1 MKELNQEQH
10 IQLLQFMSLM
20 QNCKTEEEMQALK
33 AQYYNIP
40 HYSFLQEYI
49 SDKNKEQS
57 LASYKTSL
65 IYDMDKYQQ
74 DYKFIYGE
82 SFPVFKKESLPNKKA
97 DYTVLNLLDEINECN
112 NMEEY
117 QKLLNE
123 YNKFPKAKI
132 ENLSSDYT
140 GIFYFSGNKVT
151 GLPSD
156 IIPNSPESNFNARK
170 HLVEAGY
177 SLFNLPSVEDVKDN
191 GFDWLQEEI
200 SHFKESL
207 NPNFIEMEE
216 QINTEAVFNESEYE
230 EYFDDFIEQ
239 MDANEGMSSMAAEA
253 DYNAFQN
260 EQEDI
265 DEVQRQMD
273 INNGLI
279 DENGNEILYDVPESE
294 TLEQNKENF
303 NEVKINNE
311 LNLNNVGQE
320 KNMAGSPEE
329 LTEEEFDKYIHSE
342 EFISKFG
349 DWEKV
354 NRLEKLKES
363 EPLIGSNSIIIE
375 GVDVSDIVAKL
386 RSNYSKEN
394 LKQLQ
399 NIARDA
405 GREIIARLRKEQNIK
420 APNTPVLTNT
430 DSGKEFKV
438 QMTGINEIKNHNIFS
453 KGHIEAIS
461 AIPELIK
468 NGIYISS
475 ELNEDGRKPQYMKFH
490 YFAYGY
496 KLNNEDYTAKIV
508 FTETKEGKL
517 FYDQSLSAI
526 EKGRLIDIIQK
537 KNMLETVLPHIHER
551 DSSEQEEV
559 LNPLIS
565 QENLDNHDKRLISI
579 CQVPQMPYL
588 EKNVETGRWQP
599 TKEAVRAVRNGT
611 LFVEKQGQKY
621 MMKFLRENNEKTE
634 QDVPLKNIQSENGSK
649 INSPALDIENV
660 NSVQIDE
667 TEIESNTILGGNAQT
682 RVNYSDKIYSAP
694 RPQNMKELHEF
705 FINNPYTA
713 GTPVPT
719 LALRNEQTGHSTF
732 IEGYE
737 FARFE
742 DIGKENPAFKDENGN
757 QIKPDGQTVVLT
769 KPGFREEINNET
781 GEKELVPDEDK
792 RKFIRISR
800 DLYEQTLKN
809 SEIIAKRNP
818 KTNEERQKMIDDYL
832 EAANLDE
839 KKQRVNTAS
848 NFWHNYQAGVMTL
861 ANNKQEAMAFAKRL
875 VNEMIPSER
884 KKFAAMVKNYEK
896 IIDAD
901 GKHLSYDKRI
911 LERYED
917 ITKGLQ
923 ITNKSIWRDHVDK
936 KYDTLE
942 TIKQNTEVFDIE
954 GQSLDKT
961 CRMKI
966 GDTIKMSVTV
976 DSALSNK
983 KIELPPQEY
992 KLVAHS
998 KDNNSVALISV
1009 DGKQKIIKSR
1019 DDFIKEV
1026 QKVEKKLIKKQQ
1038 KQDRYES
1045 ISM

>member
-74 DYKFIYGE
+74 DYKFVYGE
-82 SFPVFKKESLPNKKA
+82 SFPVYKKESLPNKKA
-97 DYTVLNLLDEINECN
+97 DYTVLNLLNEINECN
-112 NMEEY
+112 NIEKY
-117 QKLLNE
+117 QILLNE

-140 GIFYFSGNKVT
+140 GIFYFSGNKVS
-151 GLPSD
+151 GLPSNM
-156 IIPNSPESNFNARK
+156 IQNSPESNFNARK

-177 SLFNLPSVEDVKDN
+177 SLFNLPSVEDIKDN

-207 NPNFIEMEE
+207 NPNFIEMED
-216 QINTEAVFNESEYE
+216 QINTEAAFNESEYE
-230 EYFDDFIEQ
+230 EYEKYFDDFTEQ
-239 MDANEGMSSMAAEA
+239 MDVNDGMSSMAAEA

-265 DEVQRQMD
+265 DE
-273 INNGLI
+273 
-279 DENGNEILYDVPESE
+279 NEILYDVPESE
-294 TLEQNKENF
+294 TLEQNKEDF
-303 NEVKINNE
+303 NEVKDE
-311 LNLNNVGQE
+311 LNSQIQE
-320 KNMAGSPEE
+320 VSLFDKELQEFIDGKLPKSHIFTLGKPSEILVKCGFPAEQRIELSASHLEFKSKLPRHTFE
-329 LTEEEFDKYIHSE
+329 LTEIK
-342 EFISKFG
+342 G
-349 DWEKV
+349 
-354 NRLEKLKES
+354 LEKALKNPIAVFEYGDRKKS
-363 EPLIGSNSIIIE
+363 QNIIINIDKDGKNFLA
-375 GVDVSDIVAKL
+375 GVHFNQTTRGYEVSDIRTLYPKENVEWLNWINQGKLIYGDKEKLQALIVQQRMNVAEVNSQVVQSPLYEHCLESSSSILDKFGEVKDIFTDEHSFYEEVKKKAAIEQKFFNYYVTKGNL
-386 RSNYSKEN
+386 DARELSVFEAEEFYNAIKSSNTEKIDEYIKTDLHEIKELASEIYEEFSKEKEVEMTQN
-394 LKQLQ
+394 LSTFSQS
-399 NIARDA
+399 
-405 GREIIARLRKEQNIK
+405 EINNPSFITE
-420 APNTPVLTNT
+420 PP
-430 DSGKEFKV
+430 SKV
-438 QMTGINEIKNHNIFS
+438 EDFVHN
-453 KGHIEAIS
+453 
-461 AIPELIK
+461 
-468 NGIYISS
+468 
-475 ELNEDGRKPQYMKFH
+475 
-490 YFAYGY
+490 
-496 KLNNEDYTAKIV
+496 
-508 FTETKEGKL
+508 
-517 FYDQSLSAI
+517 
-526 EKGRLIDIIQK
+526 
-537 KNMLETVLPHIHER
+537 
-551 DSSEQEEV
+551 DSSEV
-559 LNPLIS
+559 DIPVDS
-565 QENLDNHDKRLISI
+565 
-579 CQVPQMPYL
+579 
-588 EKNVETGRWQP
+588 
-599 TKEAVRAVRNGT
+599 
-611 LFVEKQGQKY
+611 
-621 MMKFLRENNEKTE
+621 KTE
-634 QDVPLKNIQSENGSK
+634 LQNSKNI
-649 INSPALDIENV
+649 
-660 NSVQIDE
+660 
-667 TEIESNTILGGNAQT
+667 TSN
-682 RVNYSDKIYSAP
+682 YSAP

-719 LALRNEQTGHSTF
+719 IALRNEQTGHSTF

-901 GKHLSYDKRI
+901 GKHLSMTSEFLNAMKI
-911 LERYED
+911 LPKD
-917 ITKGLQ
+917 FKLQ
-923 ITNKSIWRDHVDK
+923 ISQFG
-936 KYDTLE
+936 E
-942 TIKQNTEVFDIE
+942 T
-954 GQSLDKT
+954 
-961 CRMKI
+961 M
-966 GDTIKMSVTV
+966 
-976 DSALSNK
+976 
-983 KIELPPQEY
+983 
-992 KLVAHS
+992 
-998 KDNNSVALISV
+998 
-1009 DGKQKIIKSR
+1009 
-1019 DDFIKEV
+1019 
-1026 QKVEKKLIKKQQ
+1026 
-1038 KQDRYES
+1038 
-1045 ISM
+1045 

>member
-1 MKELNQEQH
+1 
-10 IQLLQFMSLM
+10 
-20 QNCKTEEEMQALK
+20 
-33 AQYYNIP
+33 
-40 HYSFLQEYI
+40 
-49 SDKNKEQS
+49 
-57 LASYKTSL
+57 
-65 IYDMDKYQQ
+65 
-74 DYKFIYGE
+74 
-82 SFPVFKKESLPNKKA
+82 
-97 DYTVLNLLDEINECN
+97 
-112 NMEEY
+112 
-117 QKLLNE
+117 
-123 YNKFPKAKI
+123 
-132 ENLSSDYT
+132 
-140 GIFYFSGNKVT
+140 
-151 GLPSD
+151 
-156 IIPNSPESNFNARK
+156 
-170 HLVEAGY
+170 
-177 SLFNLPSVEDVKDN
+177 
-191 GFDWLQEEI
+191 
-200 SHFKESL
+200 
-207 NPNFIEMEE
+207 
-216 QINTEAVFNESEYE
+216 
-230 EYFDDFIEQ
+230 
-239 MDANEGMSSMAAEA
+239 
-253 DYNAFQN
+253 
-260 EQEDI
+260 
-265 DEVQRQMD
+265 
-273 INNGLI
+273 
-279 DENGNEILYDVPESE
+279 
-294 TLEQNKENF
+294 
-303 NEVKINNE
+303 
-311 LNLNNVGQE
+311 
-320 KNMAGSPEE
+320 
-329 LTEEEFDKYIHSE
+329 
-342 EFISKFG
+342 
-349 DWEKV
+349 
-354 NRLEKLKES
+354 
-363 EPLIGSNSIIIE
+363 
-375 GVDVSDIVAKL
+375 
-386 RSNYSKEN
+386 
-394 LKQLQ
+394 
-399 NIARDA
+399 
-405 GREIIARLRKEQNIK
+405 
-420 APNTPVLTNT
+420 
-430 DSGKEFKV
+430 
-438 QMTGINEIKNHNIFS
+438 
-453 KGHIEAIS
+453 
-461 AIPELIK
+461 
-468 NGIYISS
+468 
-475 ELNEDGRKPQYMKFH
+475 
-490 YFAYGY
+490 
-496 KLNNEDYTAKIV
+496 
-508 FTETKEGKL
+508 
-517 FYDQSLSAI
+517 
-526 EKGRLIDIIQK
+526 
-537 KNMLETVLPHIHER
+537 
-551 DSSEQEEV
+551 
-559 LNPLIS
+559 
-565 QENLDNHDKRLISI
+565 
-579 CQVPQMPYL
+579 MPYL

-667 TEIESNTILGGNAQT
+667 TEIESNTSLGGNAQT
-682 RVNYSDKIYSAP
+682 RANYSDKIYSAP
-694 RPQNMKELHEF
+694 RPQNIKELHEF

-719 LALRNEQTGHSTF
+719 IALRNEQTGHSTF

-757 QIKPDGQTVVLT
+757 QIKPDGQTVLLT

-781 GEKELVPDEDK
+781 GEKELVPDEDR

-839 KKQRVNTAS
+839 KKQRANTAS

-896 IIDAD
+896 IRGAD
-901 GKHLSYDKRI
+901 GKHLSYDQRI
-911 LERYED
+911 LECYED

-942 TIKQNTEVFDIE
+942 TIKQNTEVFDRE
-954 GQSLDKT
+954 GQYLDKT

-966 GDTIKMSVTV
+966 GDTIKLSVTV

-983 KIELPPQEY
+983 KIKLPLQEY

>member
-74 DYKFIYGE
+74 DYKFVYGE
-82 SFPVFKKESLPNKKA
+82 SFPVYKKESLPNKKA
-97 DYTVLNLLDEINECN
+97 DYTVLNLLNEINECN
-112 NMEEY
+112 NIEEY
-117 QKLLNE
+117 QILLNE

-140 GIFYFSGNKVT
+140 GIFYFSGNKVS
-151 GLPSD
+151 GLPSNM
-156 IIPNSPESNFNARK
+156 IQNSPESNFNARK

-207 NPNFIEMEE
+207 NPNFIEMED
-216 QINTEAVFNESEYE
+216 QINTEAAFNESEYE
-230 EYFDDFIEQ
+230 EYEKYFDDFTEQ
-239 MDANEGMSSMAAEA
+239 MDVNDGMRSMAAEA

-260 EQEDI
+260 EQED
-265 DEVQRQMD
+265 
-273 INNGLI
+273 I

-294 TLEQNKENF
+294 TLEQNKEDF
-303 NEVKINNE
+303 NEVKDE
-311 LNLNNVGQE
+311 LNSQIQE
-320 KNMAGSPEE
+320 VSLFDKELQEFIDGKLPKSHIFTLGNPSEILVKCGFPAEQRIELSASHLEFKSKLPRHTFE
-329 LTEEEFDKYIHSE
+329 LTEIK
-342 EFISKFG
+342 G
-349 DWEKV
+349 
-354 NRLEKLKES
+354 LEKALKNPIAVFEYGDRKKS
-363 EPLIGSNSIIIE
+363 QNIIINIE
-375 GVDVSDIVAKL
+375 KDGKNFLAGVHFNQTTRGYEVSDIRTLYPKENVEWLNWINQGKLIYGDKEKLQALIVQQRMNVAEVNSQVVQSPLYEHCLESSSSILDKFGEVKDIFTDEH
-386 RSNYSKEN
+386 SFYEEVKKKAAIEQKFFNYYVTKGNLDARELSVFEAEEFYNAIKSGNTEKIDEYIKTDLHEIKELASEIYEEFSKEKEVEMTQN
-394 LKQLQ
+394 LSTFSQSEINNPSSITDPPSKVEDFVNNNSYEVDIPVDNKTELQ
-399 NIARDA
+399 SN
-405 GREIIARLRKEQNIK
+405 
-420 APNTPVLTNT
+420 
-430 DSGKEFKV
+430 
-438 QMTGINEIKNHNIFS
+438 
-453 KGHIEAIS
+453 
-461 AIPELIK
+461 
-468 NGIYISS
+468 
-475 ELNEDGRKPQYMKFH
+475 
-490 YFAYGY
+490 
-496 KLNNEDYTAKIV
+496 
-508 FTETKEGKL
+508 
-517 FYDQSLSAI
+517 
-526 EKGRLIDIIQK
+526 
-537 KNMLETVLPHIHER
+537 KNM
-551 DSSEQEEV
+551 SS
-559 LNPLIS
+559 N
-565 QENLDNHDKRLISI
+565 
-579 CQVPQMPYL
+579 
-588 EKNVETGRWQP
+588 
-599 TKEAVRAVRNGT
+599 
-611 LFVEKQGQKY
+611 
-621 MMKFLRENNEKTE
+621 
-634 QDVPLKNIQSENGSK
+634 
-649 INSPALDIENV
+649 
-660 NSVQIDE
+660 
-667 TEIESNTILGGNAQT
+667 
-682 RVNYSDKIYSAP
+682 YSAP

-884 KKFAAMVKNYEK
+884 KKFAAMVKNYEE

-983 KIELPPQEY
+983 KIKLPPQEY

>member
-74 DYKFIYGE
+74 DYKFVYGE

-112 NMEEY
+112 NIEEY

-200 SHFKESL
+200 SYFKKSL
-207 NPNFIEMEE
+207 NPNFIEMEN
-216 QINTEAVFNESEYE
+216 QINTEAAFNESEYE
-230 EYFDDFIEQ
+230 KYFDDFTEQ

-253 DYNAFQN
+253 DYIAFQN

-265 DEVQRQMD
+265 DDVQRQMD
-273 INNGLI
+273 IDNGLI

-303 NEVKINNE
+303 NEVKNE
-311 LNLNNVGQE
+311 LNSQIQE
-320 KNMAGSPEE
+320 VSLFDKELQEFIDGKLPKSHIFTLGKPSEILVKCGFPAEQRIELSASHLEFKSKLPRHTFE
-329 LTEEEFDKYIHSE
+329 LTEIKGLEKALKNPIAVFEYGDRKKSQNIIINIEKDGKNFLTGVHFNQTTRGYEVSDIRTLYPKENVEWLNWINQGKLIYGDKEKLQALIVQQRMNVAEVNSQVVQSPLYEHCLESSSSILDKFGEVKDIFTDEYPFYKEVKKKAAIEQKFFNYYVAKGNLDARELSVFESE
-342 EFISKFG
+342 EFYNALKSG
-349 DWEKV
+349 HTEKIDEYIKTD
-354 NRLEKLKES
+354 LHEIKELAS
-363 EPLIGSNSIIIE
+363 EIYE
-375 GVDVSDIVAKL
+375 EF
-386 RSNYSKEN
+386 SKEKEVEMTQN
-394 LKQLQ
+394 LSTFSQSEINNPSSITDPPSKVEDFVNNNSYEVDIPVDNKTELQ
-399 NIARDA
+399 SN
-405 GREIIARLRKEQNIK
+405 
-420 APNTPVLTNT
+420 
-430 DSGKEFKV
+430 
-438 QMTGINEIKNHNIFS
+438 
-453 KGHIEAIS
+453 
-461 AIPELIK
+461 
-468 NGIYISS
+468 
-475 ELNEDGRKPQYMKFH
+475 
-490 YFAYGY
+490 
-496 KLNNEDYTAKIV
+496 
-508 FTETKEGKL
+508 
-517 FYDQSLSAI
+517 
-526 EKGRLIDIIQK
+526 
-537 KNMLETVLPHIHER
+537 KNM
-551 DSSEQEEV
+551 SS
-559 LNPLIS
+559 N
-565 QENLDNHDKRLISI
+565 
-579 CQVPQMPYL
+579 
-588 EKNVETGRWQP
+588 
-599 TKEAVRAVRNGT
+599 
-611 LFVEKQGQKY
+611 
-621 MMKFLRENNEKTE
+621 
-634 QDVPLKNIQSENGSK
+634 
-649 INSPALDIENV
+649 
-660 NSVQIDE
+660 
-667 TEIESNTILGGNAQT
+667 
-682 RVNYSDKIYSAP
+682 YSAP
-694 RPQNMKELHEF
+694 RPKNMKELHEF

-719 LALRNEQTGHSTF
+719 IALRNEQTGHSTF

-809 SEIIAKRNP
+809 SEIIAERNP
-818 KTNEERQKMIDDYL
+818 KTNEEHLKMIDDYL

-839 KKQRVNTAS
+839 KKQRANTAS

-983 KIELPPQEY
+983 KIKLPPQEY

-1009 DGKQKIIKSR
+1009 DGKQKIIKNR

>member
-20 QNCKTEEEMQALK
+20 QNCKTEEEIQALK

-207 NPNFIEMEE
+207 NPNFIEMED
-216 QINTEAVFNESEYE
+216 QINTEAAFNESEYE
-230 EYFDDFIEQ
+230 EYFDDFTEQ

-265 DEVQRQMD
+265 DE
-273 INNGLI
+273 
-279 DENGNEILYDVPESE
+279 NGNEILYDVPESE
-294 TLEQNKENF
+294 TLEQNKEDF
-303 NEVKINNE
+303 NEVKDE
-311 LNLNNVGQE
+311 LNSQIQE
-320 KNMAGSPEE
+320 VSLFDKELQEFIDGKLPKSHIFTLGNPSEILVKCGFPAEQRIELSASHLEFKSKLPRHTFE
-329 LTEEEFDKYIHSE
+329 LTEIKGLEKALKNPIAVFEYGDRKKSQNIIINIEKNGKNFLTGVHFNQTTRGYEVSDIRTLYPKENVEWLNWINQGKLIYGDKEKLQALIVQQRMNVAEVNSQVVQSPLYEHCLESSSSILDKFGEVKDIFTDEYPFYKEVKKKAAIEQKFFNYYVAKGNLDARELSVFESE
-342 EFISKFG
+342 EFYNALKSG
-349 DWEKV
+349 HTEKIDEYIKTD
-354 NRLEKLKES
+354 LHEIKELAS
-363 EPLIGSNSIIIE
+363 EIYE
-375 GVDVSDIVAKL
+375 EF
-386 RSNYSKEN
+386 SKEKEVEMTQN
-394 LKQLQ
+394 LSTFSQSEINNPSSITDPPSKVEDFVNNNSYEVDIPVDNKTELQ
-399 NIARDA
+399 SN
-405 GREIIARLRKEQNIK
+405 
-420 APNTPVLTNT
+420 
-430 DSGKEFKV
+430 
-438 QMTGINEIKNHNIFS
+438 
-453 KGHIEAIS
+453 
-461 AIPELIK
+461 
-468 NGIYISS
+468 
-475 ELNEDGRKPQYMKFH
+475 
-490 YFAYGY
+490 
-496 KLNNEDYTAKIV
+496 
-508 FTETKEGKL
+508 
-517 FYDQSLSAI
+517 
-526 EKGRLIDIIQK
+526 
-537 KNMLETVLPHIHER
+537 KNM
-551 DSSEQEEV
+551 SS
-559 LNPLIS
+559 N
-565 QENLDNHDKRLISI
+565 
-579 CQVPQMPYL
+579 
-588 EKNVETGRWQP
+588 
-599 TKEAVRAVRNGT
+599 
-611 LFVEKQGQKY
+611 
-621 MMKFLRENNEKTE
+621 
-634 QDVPLKNIQSENGSK
+634 
-649 INSPALDIENV
+649 
-660 NSVQIDE
+660 
-667 TEIESNTILGGNAQT
+667 
-682 RVNYSDKIYSAP
+682 YSAP

-818 KTNEERQKMIDDYL
+818 KTNEERKKMIDDYL

-983 KIELPPQEY
+983 KIKLPPQEY

>member
-20 QNCKTEEEMQALK
+20 QNCKTEEEIQALK

-74 DYKFIYGE
+74 DYKFVYGE
-82 SFPVFKKESLPNKKA
+82 SFPVYKKESLPNKKA
-97 DYTVLNLLDEINECN
+97 DYTVLNLLNEINECN
-112 NMEEY
+112 NIEEY

-140 GIFYFSGNKVT
+140 GIFYFSGNKVS
-151 GLPSD
+151 GLPSNM
-156 IIPNSPESNFNARK
+156 IQNSPESNFNARK

-207 NPNFIEMEE
+207 NPNFIEMED
-216 QINTEAVFNESEYE
+216 QINTEAAFNESEYE
-230 EYFDDFIEQ
+230 EYEKYFDDFTEQ
-239 MDANEGMSSMAAEA
+239 MDVNDGMRSMAAEA

-260 EQEDI
+260 EQED
-265 DEVQRQMD
+265 
-273 INNGLI
+273 I

-294 TLEQNKENF
+294 TLEQNKEDF
-303 NEVKINNE
+303 NEVKDE
-311 LNLNNVGQE
+311 LNSQIQE
-320 KNMAGSPEE
+320 VSLFDKELQEFIDGKLPKSHIFTLGKPSEILVKCGFPAEQRIELSASHLEFKSKLPRHTFE
-329 LTEEEFDKYIHSE
+329 LTEIK
-342 EFISKFG
+342 G
-349 DWEKV
+349 
-354 NRLEKLKES
+354 LEKALKNPIAVFEYGDRKKS
-363 EPLIGSNSIIIE
+363 QNIIINIE
-375 GVDVSDIVAKL
+375 KDGKNFLAGVHFNQTTRGYEVSDIRTLYPKENVEWLNWINQGKLIYGDKEKLQALIVQQRMNVAEVNSQVVQSPLYEHCLESSSSILDKFGEVKDIFTDEHL
-386 RSNYSKEN
+386 FYEEVKKKAAIEQKFFNYYVTKGNLDARELSVFEAEEFYNAIKSGNTEKIDEYIKTDLHEIKELASEIYEEFSKEKEVEMTQN
-394 LKQLQ
+394 LSTFSQS
-399 NIARDA
+399 
-405 GREIIARLRKEQNIK
+405 EINNPSSITE
-420 APNTPVLTNT
+420 PP
-430 DSGKEFKV
+430 SKV
-438 QMTGINEIKNHNIFS
+438 EDFVHN
-453 KGHIEAIS
+453 
-461 AIPELIK
+461 
-468 NGIYISS
+468 
-475 ELNEDGRKPQYMKFH
+475 
-490 YFAYGY
+490 
-496 KLNNEDYTAKIV
+496 
-508 FTETKEGKL
+508 
-517 FYDQSLSAI
+517 
-526 EKGRLIDIIQK
+526 
-537 KNMLETVLPHIHER
+537 
-551 DSSEQEEV
+551 DSSEV
-559 LNPLIS
+559 DIPVDS
-565 QENLDNHDKRLISI
+565 
-579 CQVPQMPYL
+579 
-588 EKNVETGRWQP
+588 
-599 TKEAVRAVRNGT
+599 
-611 LFVEKQGQKY
+611 
-621 MMKFLRENNEKTE
+621 KTE
-634 QDVPLKNIQSENGSK
+634 LQNSKNI
-649 INSPALDIENV
+649 
-660 NSVQIDE
+660 
-667 TEIESNTILGGNAQT
+667 TSN
-682 RVNYSDKIYSAP
+682 YSAP

-719 LALRNEQTGHSTF
+719 IALRNEQTGHSTF

-800 DLYEQTLKN
+800 DLYEQALKN

-839 KKQRVNTAS
+839 KKQKVNTAS

-896 IIDAD
+896 IKGAD
-901 GKHLSYDKRI
+901 GKHLSYDQRI

-936 KYDTLE
+936 KYNTLE
-942 TIKQNTEVFDIE
+942 MIKQNTEVFDRE

-983 KIELPPQEY
+983 KIKLPPQEF

-998 KDNNSVALISV
+998 KDGNSVALISV
-1009 DGKQKIIKSR
+1009 DGKQKIIKNR

>member
-20 QNCKTEEEMQALK
+20 QNCKTEEEIQALK

-207 NPNFIEMEE
+207 NPNFIEMED
-216 QINTEAVFNESEYE
+216 QINTEAAFNESEYE
-230 EYFDDFIEQ
+230 EYFDDFTEQ

-265 DEVQRQMD
+265 DE
-273 INNGLI
+273 
-279 DENGNEILYDVPESE
+279 NGNEILYDVPESE
-294 TLEQNKENF
+294 TLEQNKEDF
-303 NEVKINNE
+303 NEVKDE
-311 LNLNNVGQE
+311 LNSQIQE
-320 KNMAGSPEE
+320 VSLFDKELQEFIDGKLPKSHIFTLGKPSEILVKCGFPAEQRIELSASHLEFKSKLPRHTFE
-329 LTEEEFDKYIHSE
+329 LTEIKGLEKALKNPIAVFEYGDRKKSQNIIINIEKNGKNFLTGVHFNQTTRGYEVSDIRTLYPKENVEWLNWINQGKLIYGDKEKLQALIVQQRMNVAEVNSQVVQSPLYEHCLESSSSILDKFGEVKDIFTDEYPFYKEVKKKAAIEQKFFNYYVAKGNLDARELSVFESE
-342 EFISKFG
+342 EFYNALKSG
-349 DWEKV
+349 HTEKIDEYIKTD
-354 NRLEKLKES
+354 LHEIKELAS
-363 EPLIGSNSIIIE
+363 EIYE
-375 GVDVSDIVAKL
+375 EF
-386 RSNYSKEN
+386 SKEKEVEMTQN
-394 LKQLQ
+394 LSTFSQSEINNPSSITDPPSKVEDFVNNNSYEVDIPVDNKTELQ
-399 NIARDA
+399 SN
-405 GREIIARLRKEQNIK
+405 
-420 APNTPVLTNT
+420 
-430 DSGKEFKV
+430 
-438 QMTGINEIKNHNIFS
+438 
-453 KGHIEAIS
+453 
-461 AIPELIK
+461 
-468 NGIYISS
+468 
-475 ELNEDGRKPQYMKFH
+475 
-490 YFAYGY
+490 
-496 KLNNEDYTAKIV
+496 
-508 FTETKEGKL
+508 
-517 FYDQSLSAI
+517 
-526 EKGRLIDIIQK
+526 
-537 KNMLETVLPHIHER
+537 KNM
-551 DSSEQEEV
+551 SS
-559 LNPLIS
+559 N
-565 QENLDNHDKRLISI
+565 
-579 CQVPQMPYL
+579 
-588 EKNVETGRWQP
+588 
-599 TKEAVRAVRNGT
+599 
-611 LFVEKQGQKY
+611 
-621 MMKFLRENNEKTE
+621 
-634 QDVPLKNIQSENGSK
+634 
-649 INSPALDIENV
+649 
-660 NSVQIDE
+660 
-667 TEIESNTILGGNAQT
+667 
-682 RVNYSDKIYSAP
+682 YSAP
-694 RPQNMKELHEF
+694 RPKNMKELHEF

-719 LALRNEQTGHSTF
+719 IALRNEQTGHSTF

-809 SEIIAKRNP
+809 SEIIAERNP
-818 KTNEERQKMIDDYL
+818 KTNEEHLKMIDDYL

-839 KKQRVNTAS
+839 KKQRANTAS

-983 KIELPPQEY
+983 KIKLPPQEY

>member
-10 IQLLQFMSLM
+10 MQLLQFMSLM

-65 IYDMDKYQQ
+65 IYDIDKYQQ

-265 DEVQRQMD
+265 DE
-273 INNGLI
+273 
-279 DENGNEILYDVPESE
+279 NGNEILYDVPESE
-294 TLEQNKENF
+294 TLEQNKEDF
-303 NEVKINNE
+303 NEVKDE
-311 LNLNNVGQE
+311 LNSQIQE
-320 KNMAGSPEE
+320 VSLFDKELQEFIDGKLPKSHIFTLGNPSEILVKCGFPAEQRIELSASHLEFKSKLPRHTFE
-329 LTEEEFDKYIHSE
+329 LTEIK
-342 EFISKFG
+342 G
-349 DWEKV
+349 
-354 NRLEKLKES
+354 LEKALKNPIAVFEYGDRKKS
-363 EPLIGSNSIIIE
+363 QNIIINIE
-375 GVDVSDIVAKL
+375 KDGKNFLAGVHFNQTTRGYEVSDIRTLYPKENVEWLNWINQGKLIYGDKEKLQALIVQQRMNVAEVNSQVVQSPLYEHCLESSSSILDKFGEVKDIFTDEH
-386 RSNYSKEN
+386 SFYEEVKKKAAIEQKFFNYYVTKGNLDARELSVFEAEEFYNAIKSGNTEKIDEYIKTDLHEIKELASEIYEEFSKEKEVEMTQN
-394 LKQLQ
+394 LSTFSQS
-399 NIARDA
+399 
-405 GREIIARLRKEQNIK
+405 EINNPSSITE
-420 APNTPVLTNT
+420 PP
-430 DSGKEFKV
+430 SKV
-438 QMTGINEIKNHNIFS
+438 EDFVHN
-453 KGHIEAIS
+453 
-461 AIPELIK
+461 
-468 NGIYISS
+468 
-475 ELNEDGRKPQYMKFH
+475 
-490 YFAYGY
+490 
-496 KLNNEDYTAKIV
+496 
-508 FTETKEGKL
+508 
-517 FYDQSLSAI
+517 
-526 EKGRLIDIIQK
+526 
-537 KNMLETVLPHIHER
+537 
-551 DSSEQEEV
+551 DSSEV
-559 LNPLIS
+559 DIPVDS
-565 QENLDNHDKRLISI
+565 
-579 CQVPQMPYL
+579 
-588 EKNVETGRWQP
+588 
-599 TKEAVRAVRNGT
+599 
-611 LFVEKQGQKY
+611 
-621 MMKFLRENNEKTE
+621 KTE
-634 QDVPLKNIQSENGSK
+634 LQNSKNI
-649 INSPALDIENV
+649 
-660 NSVQIDE
+660 
-667 TEIESNTILGGNAQT
+667 TSN
-682 RVNYSDKIYSAP
+682 YSAP

-719 LALRNEQTGHSTF
+719 IALRNEQTGHSTF

-839 KKQRVNTAS
+839 KKQKVNTAS

-896 IIDAD
+896 IKGAD
-901 GKHLSYDKRI
+901 GKHLSYDQRI

-983 KIELPPQEY
+983 KIKLPPQEY